1 MPKPLLTLVLTMAL
15 GLGGASAQALDCAN
29 AASTPDMNECAART
43 QKAAEA
49 NLNATYSRVLKTVT
63 ERKVRTQF
71 VAAQRLWIKYREA
84 DCKTVQALYGTG
96 TIRTV
101 MYLGCLQNRAETR
114 TRELDMLQGDR

>member
-1 MPKPLLTLVLTMAL
+1 MTITKPLLALVIVL
-15 GLGGASAQALDCAN
+15 GAASAHALDCAN
-29 AASTPDMNECAART
+29 ATTTPDMNECAART

-49 NLNATYSRVLKTVT
+49 NLNAVYQRVLKTVT

-114 TRELDMLQGDR
+114 TRELETLQGDR

>member
-1 MPKPLLTLVLTMAL
+1 MSKPLFTLVLTMAL

-29 AASTPDMNECAART
+29 ATTTPDMNECAART

-114 TRELDMLQGDR
+114 TRELERLQGDR